1 MQIIKI
7 PYSELR
13 ISRYEE
19 LLMSSEVSTPFHSL
33 DWLDLMIATN
43 AALRLEIIVV
53 TDNHQEIAFLPYFT
67 KKNWPSFWMF
77 MPHWAYSGF
86 IYNKQNENNLFA
98 FLRKNNFTNYS
109 TRMVTFDGE
118 LYRTLPYLHG
128 VFEKYSTWILE
139 TTNTFEDM
147 MRAIPSKTRNQI
159 RKAFKE
165 GVIYKKIETRQELE
179 ESKQIYSM
187 LVLKHN
193 IRSPYPPILFD
204 ELYKLSLKGGN
215 ISFNI
220 AKYDDQV
227 IAYSVFLMSRQQVF
241 YWLNASISD
250 YSSLNATNGIL
261 SLMIQACCEDND
273 VKFINFG
280 AVPYGN
286 DGLMHFK
293 KNWGTTEVKYGYYDS
308 TFKHMKG
315 KLNAIMGK

>member
-1 MQIIKI
+1 MKIKKI

-13 ISRYEE
+13 TSRYQE
-19 LLMSSEVSTPFHSL
+19 LFIASEVSTPFHSL
-33 DWLDLMIATN
+33 DWLDLIIETN
-43 AALRLEIIVV
+43 AALRLELVV
-53 TDNHQEIAFLPYFT
+53 ISDNHQEIAFLPYFT
-67 KKNWPSFWMF
+67 KMNWPSFWMF

-86 IYNKQNENNLFA
+86 IYEKLNETILFD
-98 FLRKNNFTNYS
+98 FLRKNSFTNYF
-109 TRMVTFDGE
+109 TCMVIFEGE
-118 LYRTLPYLHG
+118 LYKTLPYLHG
-128 VFEKYSTWILE
+128 IFEKYSSWILE

-147 MRAIPSKTRNQI
+147 MSAIPSKTRNQI

-165 GVIYKKIETRQELE
+165 GVTYKKIETKQELE
-179 ESKQIYSM
+179 EIKQIYSM

-193 IRSPYPPILFD
+193 IQSPYPSILFD

-227 IAYSVFLMSRQQVF
+227 IAYSVFLMSRKQVF

-261 SLMIQACCEDND
+261 SLMIQACCKDNE

-308 TFKHMKG
+308 TIKHMKER
-315 KLNAIMGK
+315 LNAIMGK